1 MSSPDAAAVF
11 TWSFPDLHHVEGG
24 MPSES
29 DPPSPAEAAF
39 VQGVQEGRQAATD
52 EADQKTLAA
61 RQALA
66 GAAESLQAVR
76 AALASEVEEAVY
88 ALATALAQ
96 QIIQR
101 EVSTDPTII
110 RDLVRRGLEV
120 LPLEGALEI
129 KLHPADLGALGDQ
142 LDLYAPGGRSLEVR
156 WVPDATVGRGG
167 FAIETPQRVVDG
179 RIDPVLLA
187 MYERLRN
194 G

>member
-1 MSSPDAAAVF
+1 MSSLEAAAVF
-11 TWSFPDLHHVEGG
+11 TWAFPDLHHGDG
-24 MPSES
+24 SPPSES
-29 DPPSPAEAAF
+29 DAPSPADVAF
-39 VQGVQEGRQAATD
+39 VQGVEEGRQAATE

-88 ALATALAQ
+88 ALAVALAQ

-129 KLHPADLGALGDQ
+129 KLHPADLGALGDH
-142 LDLYAPGGRSLEVR
+142 LDLYAPGGRSLDVR
-156 WVPDATVGRGG
+156 WVADTTVGRGG
-167 FAIETPQRVVDG
+167 FAIETPQRMVDG

-187 MYERLRN
+187 MYDRLRN